1 MYSKG
6 SHQQSKKSSLL
17 NERKYLKMI
26 WSTRGKYQKYIN
38 SSYTQHT
45 HKIIW
50 LKMGRRSF
58 IFLRRYTDSQQ
69 AQEKNALRE
78 MQIKTTIIY
87 HLTPIKMATIRK
99 FTNNKHRRGCGEKGT
114 LLHCWWDY
122 KLVQPLWKI
131 VWRLLK
137 NLKIELPYD
146 LAIPLLGIYPK
157 NQTPKH

>member
-1 MYSKG
+1 
-6 SHQQSKKSSLL
+6 
-17 NERKYLKMI
+17 
-26 WSTRGKYQKYIN
+26 
-38 SSYTQHT
+38 
-45 HKIIW
+45 
-50 LKMGRRSF
+50 MGRRSF

-78 MQIKTTIIY
+78 VQIKTTIIY

-99 FTNNKHRRGCGEKGT
+99 STNNKHRRGYGEKGT

-146 LAIPLLGIYPK
+146 LAIPLLGIFQKTEPQSTNLKRYMHPNVHSIIIYNSQCMEANK
-157 NQTPKH
+157 FPSTEEWIKKIWYICTR

>member
-87 HLTPIKMATIRK
+87 HLTPVRMAIIKKNTKNK
-99 FTNNKHRRGCGEKGT
+99 FWWGWGEKWT
-114 LLHCWWDY
+114 LLWKC
-122 KLVQPLWKI
+122 KLVQLLWKT
-131 VWRLLK
+131 VRRFLK
-137 NLKIELPYD
+137 EIKCTYHVT
-146 LAIPLLGIYPK
+146 
-157 NQTPKH
+157 Q